1 MAAFITDLR
10 YALRV
15 LFRQPGFAIVAALT
29 LAIGIGA
36 NTAIFSIVN
45 AVLLRPLPFANPDSL
60 VVLWSNTRAERGGAA
75 SPDDFLDFRRD
86 QRSFT
91 DIAAL
96 ANSSATLTSRGAEA
110 ERLRGMRVSAGL
122 LSILGVSPRLGR
134 DFLADED
141 TPGGQRVALLS
152 HGLWERRFAADPS
165 LVGKTLNLDG
175 EAHTVIGVMPEGFDF
190 PVGFASIQPPD
201 FWQPLRLDPAQPN
214 RGAHF
219 LRVVGRLKSGVTM
232 AAAQA
237 EMTAIARRLE
247 QQHPL
252 TNTNWGLWV
261 FPLHEEYAGDVRQPL
276 LVLLAAVGCV
286 LLIAC
291 ANVANLLLARA
302 TARSK
307 ELSVRVA
314 LGAGRGRLIRQLL
327 TESLLLAGI
336 GGLLGLGI
344 ATWSLELVPALA
356 GDSLPRAATIGV
368 DLRALAFT
376 AGAVLLTGILF
387 GLAPAWQI
395 ARSAIADSLRA
406 SSRSTGATPG
416 THKLRAG
423 LVVGEVALAFVL
435 LVGAGLM
442 IRSFQQLESVRPGFS
457 PERIMSAQLALPDA
471 LYQEEPRRT
480 DLVGRYLE
488 HLRAVPGVQT
498 AAVTTLLP
506 MARQDA
512 LLVFSV
518 EGRPDE
524 GPGRWPISRVS
535 TVSDQYFETLSIPLV
550 RGRYLDARDQPGT
563 EGAAVISRTLA
574 RRFFKDQDPLGQRVK
589 LAPPQDDSP
598 WLTIVG
604 VVDDV
609 RHRNLAQAVEPL
621 LYTAYAHAP
630 TANMNVVVRGD
641 LAPAELGSALTRELA
656 AIDRNLALV
665 NVRTME
671 AVVSMSLASERFR
684 TRLLGAFALIAL
696 LLAAIGVYGVMAYS
710 VEQRS
715 QEMGLRMAL
724 GAEPRHVIR
733 LVAGQGLALIGL
745 GLLIGVAA
753 AVALTR
759 LVASLLYETSPTD
772 PVTFVAIAALLLS
785 AAAAATYVPARR
797 ATRADPMIVLRT
809 E

>member
-1 MAAFITDLR
+1 MPVFINDLR

-15 LFRQPGFAIVAALT
+15 LARQPGFTIVAALT

-45 AVLLRPLPFANPDSL
+45 AVLLRPLPLSNPESL
-60 VVLWSNTRAERGGAA
+60 VVLWSNTRPERGGAA
-75 SPDDFLDFRRD
+75 SPDDFMDFRRD

-91 DIAAL
+91 DIAAM

-110 ERLRGMRVSAGL
+110 ERLRGMRVSGGL
-122 LSILGVSPRLGR
+122 LSILGVPPRLGR
-134 DFLADED
+134 DFAREED
-141 TPGGQRVALLS
+141 TPGGPRVVILS
-152 HGLWERRFAADPS
+152 HGLWERRFASDPA
-165 LVGKTLNLDG
+165 LVGKTLSLDG

-190 PVGFASIQPPD
+190 PAGFATTQPPD

-219 LRVVGRLKSGVTM
+219 LRVVGRLKPGVTL

-237 EMTAIARRLE
+237 ELTGIARRLE

-252 TNTNWGLWV
+252 TNTNWGMWA
-261 FPLHEEYAGDVRQPL
+261 FPLHEEYAGNVRQPL
-276 LVLLAAVGCV
+276 LVLLVAVGCV

-314 LGAGRGRLIRQLL
+314 LGAGRGRLILQLL

-336 GGLLGLGI
+336 GGVLGLGI

-356 GDSLPRAATIGV
+356 GDSLPRATTIGV

-376 AGAVLLTGILF
+376 AGAVLLTALLF

-395 ARSAIADSLRA
+395 ARSALADSLRA
-406 SSRSTGATPG
+406 SSRSTGAAPG
-416 THKLRAG
+416 THTLRAG

-442 IRSFQQLESVRPGFS
+442 IRSFQQLESVPPGFS
-457 PERIMSAQLALPDA
+457 PERIVSAQLALPDTQ
-471 LYQEEPRRT
+471 YQDEPRRT
-480 DLVGRYLE
+480 DLVRRYLE
-488 HLRAVPGVQT
+488 RLRAVPGVQT

-506 MARQDA
+506 MARQDT

-518 EGRPDE
+518 DGRPDD

-535 TVSDQYFETLSIPLV
+535 TVSDQYFETLAIPLV
-550 RGRYLDARDQPGT
+550 RGRYLDSRDQPGSP
-563 EGAAVISRTLA
+563 GAAVISRTLA
-574 RRFFKDQDPLGQRVK
+574 QRFFKDQDPLGQRIK

-609 RHRNLAQAVEPL
+609 RHRNLAQDVEPL
-621 LYTAYAHAP
+621 LYTAYAHGPA
-630 TANMNVVVRGD
+630 ANMNVVVRGD
-641 LAPAELGSALTRELA
+641 LTPAELGSTLTRELSGL
-656 AIDRNLALV
+656 DRNLALV

-671 AVVSMSLASERFR
+671 SVVSMSLASERFR

-715 QEMGLRMAL
+715 REMGLRMAL
-724 GAEPRHVIR
+724 GAEPRHVMR
-733 LVAGQGLALIGL
+733 LVAGQGLAMIGV
-745 GLLIGVAA
+745 GLAIGVAA
-753 AVALTR
+753 ALALTR
-759 LVASLLYETSPTD
+759 LVASLLYGISPSD
-772 PVTFVAIAALLLS
+772 PLTFAAIAAILLT
-785 AAAAATYVPARR
+785 AAAVATFVPARR

>member
-1 MAAFITDLR
+1 MAAFINDLR

-15 LFRQPGFAIVAALT
+15 LFRQPGFTIVAALT
-29 LAIGIGA
+29 LAIGVGA

-45 AVLLRPLPFANPDSL
+45 AVLLRPLPFASPDSL
-60 VVLWSNTRAERGGAA
+60 VVLWSNTRPERGGAA
-75 SPDDFLDFRRD
+75 SPDDFMDFRRD
-86 QRSFT
+86 QRSFA

-110 ERLRGMRVSAGL
+110 ERLRVMRVSAGL

-134 DFLADED
+134 DFLPEED
-141 TPGGQRVALLS
+141 TPGGQRVVLLS
-152 HGLWERRFAADPS
+152 HGLWERRFAADPA
-165 LVGKTLNLDG
+165 LVGKTLSLDG

-190 PVGFASIQPPD
+190 PVGFASTQPPD
-201 FWQPLRLDPAQPN
+201 FWQPLRLDPAQPS

-219 LRVVGRLKSGVTM
+219 LRVIGRLKPGVTI

-252 TNTNWGLWV
+252 TNTNWGMWV
-261 FPLHEEYAGDVRQPL
+261 FPLHEEYAGDVRRPL
-276 LVLLAAVGCV
+276 LVLLGAVGCV

-314 LGAGRGRLIRQLL
+314 LGAGSGRLIRQLL
-327 TESLLLAGI
+327 TESLLLAGM

-368 DLRALAFT
+368 DVRALAFT

-442 IRSFQQLESVRPGFS
+442 MRSVQQLESVRPGFS
-457 PERIMSAQLALPDA
+457 PERIMSAQLALPNAQYPD
-471 LYQEEPRRT
+471 EPRRT

-488 HLRAVPGVQT
+488 QLRAVPGVQT
-498 AAVTTLLP
+498 AAITTLLP

-550 RGRYLDARDQPGT
+550 RGRYLDARDQPGSP
-563 EGAAVISRTLA
+563 GAAVISRTLA
-574 RRFFKDQDPLGQRVK
+574 QRFFKDQDPLGQRIK

-621 LYTAYAHAP
+621 LYTAYAHTP

-641 LAPAELGSALTRELA
+641 LAPAELGSALSRELA

-671 AVVSMSLASERFR
+671 AVVSLSLASERFR
-684 TRLLGAFALIAL
+684 TRLLGGFALIAL

-733 LVAGQGLALIGL
+733 LVAGQGLALIGA
-745 GLLIGVAA
+745 GLIIGVAGA
-753 AVALTR
+753 LALTR
-759 LVASLLYETSPTD
+759 LVASLLYGVSPTD
-772 PVTFVAIAALLLS
+772 PLTFVAIAVLLLS

-797 ATRADPMIVLRT
+797 ATRTDPMIVLRT

>member
-1 MAAFITDLR
+1 MFFIHDLR

-15 LFRQPGFAIVAALT
+15 LFRQPAFTIVAALT

-60 VVLWSNTRAERGGAA
+60 VVLWSNTRPERGGAA

-96 ANSSATLTSRGAEA
+96 ANSSATLTSRGADA

-134 DFLADED
+134 DFLAEED
-141 TPGGQRVALLS
+141 TPGGQRVVLLS

-190 PVGFASIQPPD
+190 PVGFASTQPPD
-201 FWQPLRLDPAQPN
+201 FWQPLRLDPSQPS

-219 LRVVGRLKSGVTM
+219 LRVVGRLKPGVTM

-237 EMTAIARRLE
+237 EMTAMARRLE

-356 GDSLPRAATIGV
+356 GDSLPRAMTIGLDV
-368 DLRALAFT
+368 RALAFT

-387 GLAPAWQI
+387 GLAPAWLI
-395 ARSAIADSLRA
+395 ARTAIADSLRA

-416 THKLRAG
+416 THRLRAG

-457 PERIMSAQLALPDA
+457 PERIMSAQLALPNA
-471 LYQEEPRRT
+471 QYQEEPRRT
-480 DLVGRYLE
+480 DLVRRYLE
-488 HLRAVPGVQT
+488 QLRAVPGVQT
-498 AAVTTLLP
+498 AALTTLLP
-506 MARQDA
+506 MTRQDA
-512 LLVFSV
+512 LLVFAV

-563 EGAAVISRTLA
+563 AGAAVISRTLA
-574 RRFFKDQDPLGQRVK
+574 QRFFKDQDPLGQRIK
-589 LAPPQDDSP
+589 LAPPQDDAP

-630 TANMNVVVRGD
+630 TTNMNVVVRGD
-641 LAPAELGSALTRELA
+641 LTPAELGSALTRELA

-715 QEMGLRMAL
+715 QELGLRMAL

-733 LVAGQGLALIGL
+733 LVAGQGLALIGA
-745 GLLIGVAA
+745 GLLIGIAA
-753 AVALTR
+753 ALALTR
-759 LVASLLYETSPTD
+759 LVASLLYGVSPTD
-772 PVTFVAIAALLLS
+772 PATFVAIAALLLS

>member
-1 MAAFITDLR
+1 MAAFINDLR

-15 LFRQPGFAIVAALT
+15 LFRQPGFTIVAALT
-29 LAIGIGA
+29 LAIGVGA

-45 AVLLRPLPFANPDSL
+45 AVLLRPLPFASPDSL
-60 VVLWSNTRAERGGAA
+60 VVLWSNTRPERGGAA
-75 SPDDFLDFRRD
+75 SPDDFMDFRRD
-86 QRSFT
+86 QRSFA

-134 DFLADED
+134 DFLPEED
-141 TPGGQRVALLS
+141 TPGGQRVVLLS
-152 HGLWERRFAADPS
+152 HGLWERRFAADPA
-165 LVGKTLNLDG
+165 LVGKTLSLDG

-190 PVGFASIQPPD
+190 PVGFASTQPPD
-201 FWQPLRLDPAQPN
+201 FWQPLRLDPAQPS

-219 LRVVGRLKSGVTM
+219 LRVIGRLKPGVTI

-252 TNTNWGLWV
+252 TNTNWGMWV
-261 FPLHEEYAGDVRQPL
+261 FPLHEEYAGDVRRPL
-276 LVLLAAVGCV
+276 LVLLGAVGCV

-314 LGAGRGRLIRQLL
+314 LGAGSGRLIRQLL
-327 TESLLLAGI
+327 TESLLLAGM

-368 DLRALAFT
+368 DVRALAFT

-442 IRSFQQLESVRPGFS
+442 MRSVQQLESVRPGFS
-457 PERIMSAQLALPDA
+457 PERIMSAQLALPNAQYPD
-471 LYQEEPRRT
+471 EPRRT

-488 HLRAVPGVQT
+488 QLRAVPGVQT
-498 AAVTTLLP
+498 AAITTLLP

-550 RGRYLDARDQPGT
+550 RGRYLDARDQPGSP
-563 EGAAVISRTLA
+563 GAAVISRTLA
-574 RRFFKDQDPLGQRVK
+574 QRFFTDQDPLGQRIK

-621 LYTAYAHAP
+621 LYTAYAHTP

-641 LAPAELGSALTRELA
+641 LAPAELGSALSRELA

-671 AVVSMSLASERFR
+671 AVVSLSLASERFR
-684 TRLLGAFALIAL
+684 TRLLGGFALIAL

-733 LVAGQGLALIGL
+733 LVAGQGLALIGA
-745 GLLIGVAA
+745 GLIIGVAGA
-753 AVALTR
+753 LALTR
-759 LVASLLYETSPTD
+759 LVASLLYGVSPTD
-772 PVTFVAIAALLLS
+772 PLTFVAIAVLLLS

-797 ATRADPMIVLRT
+797 ATRTDPMIVLRT